1 MDQWRRLSSCWRQNN
16 QMMNDECD
24 KVIIYR
30 DELQYCF
37 IVYVCTS
44 TKESANWLCPAC
56 VWLTHWVLSMVCL
69 WLVVTWLG
77 SPVVSNV
84 TDTPL
89 TPLTPLL
96 TPVRVGAG
104 AGGLRPGWPG
114 QLRASG
120 RGRVSHQSGSGQR
133 RSLMSHV
140 SHRGCPEI
148 LSSLNVDIWHALSK
162 TKYNFEQNIWC
173 RFWEVDKES
182 WLRLIIL
189 FWVTSDNF

>member
-89 TPLTPLL
+89 TPLL

-140 SHRGCPEI
+140 SHRGF
-148 LSSLNVDIWHALSK
+148 L
-162 TKYNFEQNIWC
+162 
-173 RFWEVDKES
+173 RFWVLS
-182 WLRLIIL
+182 MS
-189 FWVTSDNF
+189 TSDMPCQKLNITLNKIFGAGFEKWIRKVGWDL